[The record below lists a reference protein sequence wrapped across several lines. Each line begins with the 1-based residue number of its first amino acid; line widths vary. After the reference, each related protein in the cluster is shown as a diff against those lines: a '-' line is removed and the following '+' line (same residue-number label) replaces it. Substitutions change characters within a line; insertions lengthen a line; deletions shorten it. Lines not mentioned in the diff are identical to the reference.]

1 MVKKHLLNRKQALS
15 TYVKEENVRK
25 KKSFKERLITNLNMH
40 LKIQTEFQENVSVLE
55 LVVRHLNHPGN
66 GFQLTAQYILYLNVT
81 GVFLVNMQ
89 TVVSE

>member
-66 GFQLTAQYILYLNVT
+66 GFLINSAIYFVP
-81 GVFLVNMQ
+81 
-89 TVVSE
+89 

>member
-1 MVKKHLLNRKQALS
+1 MKSKKALS
-15 TYVKEENVRK
+15 VYLKEVNVRK
-25 KKSFKERLITNLNMH
+25 KKSFKERLITILNMH
-40 LKIQTEFQENVSVLE
+40 LKIQTEFHENVSVLE